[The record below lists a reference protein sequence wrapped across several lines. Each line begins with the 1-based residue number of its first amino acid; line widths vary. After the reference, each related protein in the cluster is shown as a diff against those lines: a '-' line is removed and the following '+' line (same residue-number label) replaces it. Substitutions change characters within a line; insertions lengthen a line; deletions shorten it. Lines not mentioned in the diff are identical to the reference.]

1 MNMTTMILTKT
12 EIIEATCPETVMLRN
27 IPKMCS
33 GNNGIMTFAMSKET
47 MSRKSAAAIRR
58 VSPLTADS
66 PNPIQKES
74 SRAVMMSRGAGISTV
89 K

>member
-47 MSRKSAAAIRR
+47 MLRNSAAA
-58 VSPLTADS
+58 
-66 PNPIQKES
+66 
-74 SRAVMMSRGAGISTV
+74 MMNVNKR
-89 K
+89 

>member
-1 MNMTTMILTKT
+1 MILTKT